1 MWRIF
6 VCFVDEEEKYLN
18 KLFGVDVIE
27 FLVFEW
33 VLVFVLVRKKD
44 GMFCWCVDYWVLNI
58 VIKKDVFF
66 LFLVDE
72 CWDILI
78 ENIWFLKLDVN
89 WVCL

>member
-1 MWRIF
+1 MWMFLLRMSDLGSFIVIEYFIDIGDLRLIKQCLWRIF

-44 GMFCWCVDYWVLNI
+44 GMFCWCVDY
-58 VIKKDVFF
+58 
-66 LFLVDE
+66 
-72 CWDILI
+72 
-78 ENIWFLKLDVN
+78 
-89 WVCL
+89 